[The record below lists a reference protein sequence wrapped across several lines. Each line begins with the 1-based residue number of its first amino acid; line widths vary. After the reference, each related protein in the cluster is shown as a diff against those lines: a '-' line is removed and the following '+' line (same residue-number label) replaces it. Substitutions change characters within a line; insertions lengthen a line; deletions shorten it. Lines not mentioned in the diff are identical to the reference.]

1 MSYSQSPASD
11 ASSDL
16 YAEVD
21 TSSQLNLAERS
32 RQQVASPASGLMY
45 GHSPVPLPAQSKGK
59 RRFGAEDHQ
68 TQAPQKR
75 RKLVLTAERYY
86 SPAIP
91 TTANLPAE
99 VWQHVFL
106 YLTPDDLSRC
116 LRVSRLFRSYL
127 TDLTAT
133 MSVRLPLRR
142 NGLKVLDS
150 EAIWTSARKMFAP
163 NLPRPLAGFTEM
175 HMFQLLGGRDCQAC
189 GALPSQP
196 NQPTTPFDAGP
207 GHGGVRIIW
216 SFSARLCSECFE
228 LYSVKV
234 VSCRCS
240 PHSLVD
246 LTHV

>member
-1 MSYSQSPASD
+1 MTYPQSPASD
-11 ASSDL
+11 TSSDL

-21 TSSQLNLAERS
+21 TSSQINLTERS
-32 RQQVASPASGLMY
+32 RQQVASPTSGLMY
-45 GHSPVPLPAQSKGK
+45 GHSLPAQSIGK
-59 RRFGAEDHQ
+59 RRFGAEEHQ
-68 TQAPQKR
+68 TQVPQKR
-75 RKLVLTAERYY
+75 RKLVLTAERYF

-127 TDLTAT
+127 TDLTGT

-142 NGLKVLDS
+142 NGLKILDS
-150 EAIWTSARKMFAP
+150 EAIWTSARKQFAP

-189 GALPSQP
+189 GALPLQP

-234 VSCRCS
+234 VPCLCAL
-240 PHSLVD
+240 HSLVG
-246 LTHV
+246 LIHV

>member
-1 MSYSQSPASD
+1 MSYPQSPVSD

-21 TSSQLNLAERS
+21 TASQLNLAERS
-32 RQQVASPASGLMY
+32 RQQVASPSSGPMY
-45 GHSPVPLPAQSKGK
+45 GDSPVPLPEQSKGK
-59 RRFGAEDHQ
+59 RRFGAEESH

-75 RKLVLTAERYY
+75 RKLVLTAERYF
-86 SPAIP
+86 SPSIP
-91 TTANLPAE
+91 TTANLPVE

-133 MSVRLPLRR
+133 MSVRLPPRR
-142 NGLKVLDS
+142 SGLKVLDS
-150 EAIWTSARKMFAP
+150 EAIWTSARKSFAP

-189 GALPSQP
+189 GALPLKPS
-196 NQPTTPFDAGP
+196 QPTTPFDAGP

-234 VSCRCS
+234 VSCLRPS
-240 PHSLVD
+240 YYLVG
-246 LTHV
+246 LIFV